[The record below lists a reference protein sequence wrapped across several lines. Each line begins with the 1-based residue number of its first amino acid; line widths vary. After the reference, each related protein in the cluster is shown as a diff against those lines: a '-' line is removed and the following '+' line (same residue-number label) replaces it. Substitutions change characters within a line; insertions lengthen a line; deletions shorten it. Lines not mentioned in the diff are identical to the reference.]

1 MAYLRLVATSAFGIE
16 SVLARELREL
26 GYDNLETENGKVTFL
41 GDFTDAVRC
50 NIHVRTAERI
60 LWEVAKFEAK
70 DFEALFQGTLS
81 VRWEDFLPRN
91 AKMHVIGKSIRSTL
105 YSVPDCQSIVKKAVI
120 EAMKRK
126 YNQDWFEEDGPL
138 FRIEISLLKDTASLT
153 IDTSG
158 AGLHKRGYRTAG
170 GEAPLRETLAAA
182 IIKLSR
188 WKPERVFAD
197 PLCGSGTFP
206 IEAALIAKNIAP
218 GLNRSFVAEEWPFI
232 PKKVWKTA
240 REKAR
245 AEINTITPAIFAS
258 DIDTKVFNKARDN
271 AANAGVSDSIVFQK
285 KPLAEFSTK
294 KKNGVLIAN
303 PPYGERIGDIRDAEK
318 IYRELGSLYEKLD
331 GWSFF
336 ILTPHEDFEEHFGK
350 KADKNRKLYNG
361 KIKCYL
367 YQYTG

>member
-16 SVLARELREL
+16 SVLANELRNL
-26 GYDNLETENGKVTFL
+26 GYNNLETENGKVSFS

-70 DFEALFQGTLS
+70 DFEELFQGTFN
-81 VRWEDFLPRN
+81 VRWEDFLPQN

-105 YSVPDCQSIVKKAVI
+105 YSVPDCQSIVKKAIV

-126 YNQDWFEEDGPL
+126 HRKSWFEEDGPL

-182 IIKLSR
+182 IIRLSK
-188 WKPERVFAD
+188 WKADMIFAD

-206 IEAALIAKNIAP
+206 IEAALIARNIAP
-218 GLNRSFVAEEWPFI
+218 GIQRSFVAEEWPFI

-240 REKAR
+240 REKAS
-245 AEINTITPAIFAS
+245 AEINQCHPAIFAS

-271 AANAGVSDSIVFQK
+271 AVNAGVFDCIVFQK
-285 KPLAEFSTK
+285 KPLSEFSTK

-303 PPYGERIGDIRDAEK
+303 PPYGERIGDKKEAEK
-318 IYRELGSLYEKLD
+318 IYCELGNLYEKLD

-336 ILTPHEDFEEHFGK
+336 ILTPHEHFQEYFGR

-367 YQYTG
+367 YQYRD

>member
-1 MAYLRLVATSAFGIE
+1 MAYLRLIATSAFGIE

-26 GYDNLETENGKVTFL
+26 GYTNLETENGRVTFS
-41 GDFTDAVRC
+41 GDLTDAVRC
-50 NIHVRTAERI
+50 NIHIRTAERI
-60 LWEVAKFEAK
+60 LWEVAKFEAR
-70 DFEALFQGTLS
+70 DFEELFQGTLS
-81 VRWEDFLPRN
+81 VRWEDFLPQN
-91 AKMHVIGKSIRSTL
+91 AKMHVIGKSIKSTL
-105 YSVPDCQSIVKKAVI
+105 YSVPDCQSIVKKAVV

-126 YNQDWFEEDGPL
+126 YRKNWFEEDGPL

-188 WKPERVFAD
+188 WRADRVFAD

-218 GLNRSFVAEEWPFI
+218 GIHRSFAAEEWPFI

-245 AEINTITPAIFAS
+245 AEIIDINPTIFAS
-258 DIDTKVFNKARDN
+258 DIDAKVFNKARDN
-271 AANAGVSDSIVFQK
+271 AAHAGVAECITFQK
-285 KPLAEFSTK
+285 KPLSEFSTK

-303 PPYGERIGDIRDAEK
+303 PPYGERIGDIKEAEK
-318 IYRELGSLYEKLD
+318 VYHELGSLYEKFE
-331 GWSFF
+331 GWEFF
-336 ILTPHEDFEEHFGK
+336 ILTPHEKFEEHFGR
-350 KADKNRKLYNG
+350 KANKNRKLYNG

-367 YQYTG
+367 YYYTQ

>member
-16 SVLARELREL
+16 SVIARELRDL
-26 GYDNLETENGKVTFL
+26 GYNNLETENGKVTFS

-50 NIHVRTAERI
+50 NIHVRAAERI
-60 LWEVAKFEAK
+60 LWEVAKFEAR
-70 DFEALFQGTLS
+70 DFEELFQGTLR
-81 VRWEDFLPRN
+81 VRWEDFLPVN

-126 YNQDWFEEDGPL
+126 YRKSWFEEDGPL

-158 AGLHKRGYRTAG
+158 AGLHKRGYRTSG

-182 IIKLSR
+182 IIQLSR
-188 WKPERVFAD
+188 WKIEKIFAD
-197 PLCGSGTFP
+197 PLCGSGTFA
-206 IEAALIAKNIAP
+206 IEAALRAKNIAP
-218 GLNRSFVAEEWPFI
+218 GLNRAFISEEWPFI
-232 PKKVWKTA
+232 PKKIWKTA

-245 AEINTITPAIFAS
+245 EMISDTQPQIFAS
-258 DIDTKVFNKARDN
+258 DIDSRVFSKARDN
-271 AANAGVSDSIVFQK
+271 AANAGVADCIVFQK
-285 KPLAEFSTK
+285 KPLSEFSTK

-303 PPYGERIGDIRDAEK
+303 PPYGERIGDIQDAEK
-318 IYRELGSLYEKLD
+318 IYRELGILYEKLD

-336 ILTPHEDFEEHFGK
+336 ILTPHEDFEKHFGK

-367 YQYTG
+367 YQYSG